1 MGLKISLTKVKKKNS
16 LGCKYAKIQHLW
28 GSRVFLIQRREM
40 SVGMGAFAYLNRY
53 HSEEGLVSTVPEGRA
68 TIQVEIRR

>member
-1 MGLKISLTKVKKKNS
+1 
-16 LGCKYAKIQHLW
+16 
-28 GSRVFLIQRREM
+28 M